1 MENKELPIRHNQEYK
16 AFILELKERVR
27 SSQLKAAVKVNYE
40 LLDLYWNLGK
50 DIVSKQEQYL
60 WGDSFIQSLSK
71 DLQKEFPDI
80 KGFSVSNLKY
90 IRRFYLFYE
99 KSQQAV
105 DQLQNIL
112 SIPWGH
118 HILLMTKCQSVE
130 EALFYIGKTIKNG
143 WSRAVLLNFLDT
155 DLYLAQGNA
164 ITNFTKRLPDSR
176 SDLAQETL
184 KDPYNFD
191 FLTLT
196 EGYKEKELEDAL
208 TTNITKFLLELG
220 QGFAFVVRQVPIMV
234 GSKEMFIDLLFY
246 HLELRCYVV
255 VELKVTEL
263 EPSYIGQL
271 GVYVTAINHQRKKET
286 DNETIGLM
294 ICKTKDDVVA
304 QYALEASREPIGI
317 SEYNLSNIL
326 PKEYK
331 SNLPS
336 IEEIEQEVRTIDRK
350 E

>member
-1 MENKELPIRHNQEYK
+1 MENKELSIRHNQEYK
-16 AFILELKERVR
+16 AFIVELKERVR

-40 LLDLYWNLGK
+40 LLDLYRNLGK
-50 DIVSKQEQYL
+50 EIVSKQEQYA
-60 WGDSFIQSLSK
+60 WGDAFIQSLSK
-71 DLQKEFPDI
+71 DLQKEFPDM

-130 EALFYIGKTIKNG
+130 EALFYIEKTIKNG
-143 WSRAVLLNFLDT
+143 WSRTVLLNFLDT

-208 TTNITKFLLELG
+208 TSNITKFLLELG
-220 QGFAFVVRQVPIMV
+220 QGFAFVGRQVPIMV

-255 VELKVTEL
+255 VELKATEL

-271 GVYVTAINHQRKKET
+271 GVYVAAINHQRKKET

-336 IEEIEQEVRTIDRK
+336 IEEIEEEIRAIDGK
-350 E
+350 K